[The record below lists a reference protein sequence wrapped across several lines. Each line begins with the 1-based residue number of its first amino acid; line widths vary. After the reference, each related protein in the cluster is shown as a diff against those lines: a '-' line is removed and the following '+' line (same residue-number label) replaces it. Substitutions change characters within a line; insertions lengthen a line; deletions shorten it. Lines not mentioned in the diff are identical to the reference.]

1 MPSSVQHVH
10 TQHRHL
16 SVSPR
21 KEPYLH
27 MFEPAAIGVAT
38 TGRKSMEAMF
48 GHRPGSST
56 SPVHPKGSP
65 VWKDD
70 LGTKSSA
77 HPLPLPLPP
86 GNMLRAPLQSQWK
99 KGKLLGRGTFGHVYL
114 GFNR

>member
-1 MPSSVQHVH
+1 MPISMQHAH

-21 KEPYLH
+21 KESHRH
-27 MFEPAAIGVAT
+27 MFEPAATGVAT
-38 TGRKSMEAMF
+38 SGRKSMEAVF
-48 GHRPGSST
+48 GHRLGLST
-56 SPVHPKGSP
+56 SPVHPKACP
-65 VWKDD
+65 IKQEDP
-70 LGTKSSA
+70 GTKSSA